1 MKNIIKTMFFAFLII
16 TISSCENDKE
26 PIASAN
32 SFQLRTLESVS
43 SFVLLP
49 QDNENTVLT
58 FEWDKVNNGVATQDS
73 NYLLEV
79 AKSGTNFAESLVAN
93 EDEFILTDR
102 TYVLK
107 VAELNSLL
115 ATAGFQCGVSTP
127 VDVRIKSVLGNRVG
141 NPFIQYSNV
150 ITINV
155 TPYSSETPELAF
167 VTSASEIAASS
178 KMLSKGILNSEFEG
192 YFYLQPGSYK
202 FYQPSAC
209 GDFTSATAIG
219 GTAGTL
225 DDDSAAPSITVAT
238 AGHYLIKANLT
249 ANTYSVS
256 PFTTFG
262 IFGLATRPTL
272 SGNQVPMTYDEPTK
286 TWKLTV
292 DLRKG
297 FKYKFKSN
305 LWTGALVV
313 PALPNPPYAPG
324 TATSAV
330 SILGKTVDG
339 ELEENSV
346 ATSGEIT
353 VPGSA
358 TDATRQKYDI
368 ELNVSNPRKYTYKM
382 TAVN

>member
-1 MKNIIKTMFFAFLII
+1 MKNIIKTMFFAFLIF

-32 SFQLRTLESVS
+32 SFQLRTLESIS

-58 FEWDKVNNGVATQDS
+58 FEWDKVDNGVATQDS

-79 AKSGTNFAESLVAN
+79 AKSGTNFAESFVAN

-115 ATAGFQCGVSTP
+115 ATAGFQCGVSAP

-150 ITINV
+150 ITINA
-155 TPYSSETPELAF
+155 TPYSTETPKLAF

-178 KMLSKGILNSEFEG
+178 KMLSKGILDSEFEG

-209 GDFTSATAIG
+209 GDFASATAIG

-238 AGHYLIKANLT
+238 AGYYLVKANID

-256 PFTTFG
+256 QYNYFG
-262 IFGLATRPTL
+262 IYGKAKSTL
-272 SGNQVPMTYDEPTK
+272 LFLNAIAFTDDDHDNVWT
-286 TWKLTV
+286 LTV
-292 DLRKG
+292 DLFKG
-297 FKYKFKSN
+297 RKFKLKSN
-305 LWTGALVV
+305 YWTTALTG
-313 PALPNPPYAPG
+313 NPPFVPSSAPII
-324 TATSAV
+324 SA
-330 SILGKTVDG
+330 LGKSSTAGQLVSVDPDLNVTEG
-339 ELEENSV
+339 L
-346 ATSGEIT
+346 IT
-353 VPGSA
+353 VPG
-358 TDATRQKYDI
+358 TDDGTKVTCVITIDVRNSRDY
-368 ELNVSNPRKYTYKM
+368 KYTLV
-382 TAVN
+382 TQ

>member
-26 PIASAN
+26 PIVSAN

-79 AKSGTNFAESLVAN
+79 AKSGTNFSESLVAN
-93 EDEFILTDR
+93 DDEFILTDR
-102 TYVLK
+102 AYVLK

-155 TPYSSETPELAF
+155 TPYSTETPELAF
-167 VTSASEIAASS
+167 VTSPSEIAASS
-178 KMLSKGILNSEFEG
+178 KMISKGILNSEFEG
-192 YFYLQPGSYK
+192 YFYLQSGSYK

-209 GDFTSATAIG
+209 GDFASATAIG

-225 DDDSAAPSITVAT
+225 DTDSAAPSIMIAT
-238 AGHYLIKANLT
+238 AGYYLIKANIV

-256 PFTTFG
+256 QYNYFGVYGKAKSTLFSDRALPFVDDDHDNVWT
-262 IFGLATRPTL
+262 I
-272 SGNQVPMTYDEPTK
+272 
-286 TWKLTV
+286 TV
-292 DLRKG
+292 DLYKG
-297 FKYKFKSN
+297 RKFKLKSN
-305 LWTGALVV
+305 YWTAL
-313 PALPNPPYAPG
+313 LTGTPPYIPSTAPII
-324 TATSAV
+324 SA
-330 SILGKTVDG
+330 LGKSSTAGQLVSVDPDLNVTDG
-339 ELEENSV
+339 L
-346 ATSGEIT
+346 IT
-353 VPGSA
+353 VPG
-358 TDATRQKYDI
+358 TDDGTKVTCIITIDVRNSRDY
-368 ELNVSNPRKYTYKM
+368 KYTLV
-382 TAVN
+382 TQ

>member
-26 PIASAN
+26 PIVSAN

-79 AKSGTNFAESLVAN
+79 AKSGTNFSELIVAN
-93 EDEFILTDR
+93 DDEFILTDR
-102 TYVLK
+102 TYILK

-115 ATAGFQCGVSTP
+115 AAAGFQCGVSTP

-155 TPYSSETPELAF
+155 TPYSSKTPELAF
-167 VTSASEIAASS
+167 VTAASEIAASS

-209 GDFTSATAIG
+209 GDFASATAIG

-238 AGHYLIKANLT
+238 AGYYLVKANID

-256 PFTTFG
+256 QYNYFG
-262 IFGLATRPTL
+262 IYGKAKSTL
-272 SGNQVPMTYDEPTK
+272 LFLNAIAFTDDDHDNVWT
-286 TWKLTV
+286 LTV
-292 DLRKG
+292 DLFKG
-297 FKYKFKSN
+297 RKFKLKSN
-305 LWTGALVV
+305 YWTTALTGTPPFV
-313 PALPNPPYAPG
+313 PSSAPII
-324 TATSAV
+324 SA
-330 SILGKTVDG
+330 LGKSSTAGQLVSVDPDLNVTDG
-339 ELEENSV
+339 L
-346 ATSGEIT
+346 IT
-353 VPGSA
+353 VPG
-358 TDATRQKYDI
+358 TDDGTKVTCVITIDVRNSRDY
-368 ELNVSNPRKYTYKM
+368 KYTLV
-382 TAVN
+382 TQ